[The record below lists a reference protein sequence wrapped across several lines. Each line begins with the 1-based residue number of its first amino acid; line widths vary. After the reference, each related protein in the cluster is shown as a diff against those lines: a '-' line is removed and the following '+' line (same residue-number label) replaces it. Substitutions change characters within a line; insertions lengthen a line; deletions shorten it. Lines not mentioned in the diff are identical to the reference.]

1 MAWCDVVEPRTL
13 RECRIVLG
21 QSQAAFAAM
30 LGASPESYRTW
41 DAGRRATPLKI
52 LARARA
58 LATHRDDRALLP
70 LPVLALLIGVHVK
83 TLRAAARDGRLPVTY
98 DTRTTFRHLR
108 ARATPAGARAFRRS
122 YYGRSVEP
130 GDRRERARSEG
141 GAAREQTVIGEGV
154 EGFSQV
160 GWRIHDDLL
169 QRDHR
174 RGACFPGRIPR
185 DLELPDHLDDTVP
198 GFGGRGRLARQH
210 GPGGALGIDG
220 VGLADGATRAPVAPI
235 YFHDSM
241 PRSAHRACQPGA
253 IAAGAFDAERL
264 DPPVCLG
271 PRDQGLIATR
281 IGHERLIAEADP
293 PGVDRHRDVN
303 MLVRIDPD
311 NHLSRLGLGGHAV
324 GHGLASSGCARR
336 LARVGGQDCDGPGLA
351 GPYWVTAHPVSWLPD
366 DSPAGDDRQINSE
379 DRWSVRLRVR
389 PPPIGVTE
397 RPQQAG

>member
-1 MAWCDVVEPRTL
+1 MT
-13 RECRIVLG
+13 I
-21 QSQAAFAAM
+21 AAV
-30 LGASPESYRTW
+30 
-41 DAGRRATPLKI
+41 RA
-52 LARARA
+52 
-58 LATHRDDRALLP
+58 
-70 LPVLALLIGVHVK
+70 
-83 TLRAAARDGRLPVTY
+83 
-98 DTRTTFRHLR
+98 
-108 ARATPAGARAFRRS
+108 
-122 YYGRSVEP
+122 
-130 GDRRERARSEG
+130 
-141 GAAREQTVIGEGV
+141 
-154 EGFSQV
+154 
-160 GWRIHDDLL
+160 
-169 QRDHR
+169 
-174 RGACFPGRIPR
+174 FPGRIPR

-351 GPYWVTAHPVSWLPD
+351 GPYWVTAHPVS
-366 DSPAGDDRQINSE
+366 
-379 DRWSVRLRVR
+379 
-389 PPPIGVTE
+389 
-397 RPQQAG
+397 